1 VETTGPRFCSN
12 CGHPVVVGDARFCK
26 DCGAALGS
34 RLRFKHDLNW
44 NPWLA
49 MALSLVPGLGQFYK
63 GQRLY
68 AVLWFV
74 FVLVAYYGAQPIG
87 ILLYLICIA
96 NAGLAGAIELP
107 RAKYSVSGANS
118 GFVNRP

>member
-1 VETTGPRFCSN
+1 M
-12 CGHPVVVGDARFCK
+12 VVGDARFCK
-26 DCGAALGS
+26 DCGNALGS
-34 RLRFKHDLNW
+34 RLRFKHDLDW

-74 FVLVAYYGAQPIG
+74 FVLIVYQGAEPIG

-107 RAKYSVSGANS
+107 RSRAPVSGAN
-118 GFVNRP
+118 GGLINRQ